1 MDESIR
7 KQLEKPQTWFCKYF
21 PKRIQNVGE
30 KEIADRQMVYDF
42 KDGRSHEAVAQ
53 MTAAR
58 MIEEH
63 GSGCSQLV
71 FIPVPASSVR
81 KNEIRYMDFC
91 RRVCELTGAINGYD
105 HVRVCGERLA
115 VHENRKAEKEIR
127 KVSIIEFD
135 EEWFKDKTV
144 IVFDDVITR
153 GISWRVSERMSLK
166 ASSLQKP
173 IIKYRTMNG
182 ILSEKSKSLAFTGHR
197 TVPVERQDEIRARLV
212 EAVSVAC
219 KSGITC
225 FYSGMAM
232 GFDLMAAE
240 TVLSLKGRYPDIRL
254 IAVVPFRR
262 QSCRWPSM
270 ENERYQNII
279 SRADRV
285 IVLSEHY
292 FKGCLLRRNDFM
304 LEHSCG
310 VIAYYDGKTYGGTF
324 YTYREARK
332 RCIDIINLY

>member
-1 MDESIR
+1 
-7 KQLEKPQTWFCKYF
+7 
-21 PKRIQNVGE
+21 
-30 KEIADRQMVYDF
+30 
-42 KDGRSHEAVAQ
+42 
-53 MTAAR
+53 
-58 MIEEH
+58 
-63 GSGCSQLV
+63 
-71 FIPVPASSVR
+71 
-81 KNEIRYMDFC
+81 
-91 RRVCELTGAINGYD
+91 
-105 HVRVCGERLA
+105 
-115 VHENRKAEKEIR
+115 
-127 KVSIIEFD
+127 
-135 EEWFKDKTV
+135 
-144 IVFDDVITR
+144 
-153 GISWRVSERMSLK
+153 
-166 ASSLQKP
+166 
-173 IIKYRTMNG
+173 MNG

-197 TVPVERQDEIRARLV
+197 TIPIERQNEIRARLV

-240 TVLSLKGRYPDIRL
+240 TVLSLKGKYPDIRL

-262 QSCRWPSM
+262 QNCRCHSM
-270 ENERYQNII
+270 EKERYQNII

-292 FKGCLLRRNDFM
+292 FHGCLLRRNDFM

-310 VIAYYDGKTYGGTF
+310 VIAFYDGKPYGGTF

>member
-1 MDESIR
+1 MVQMDESIR

-30 KEIADRQMVYDF
+30 KEIADRQLVYDF

-127 KVSIIEFD
+127 NVSIIEFD
-135 EEWFKDKTV
+135 EEWFM
-144 IVFDDVITR
+144 R
-153 GISWRVSERMSLK
+153 ISWRASEQMSLK
-166 ASSLQKP
+166 ASSLQEP

-182 ILSEKSKSLAFTGHR
+182 ILSDKSKSLAFTGHR
-197 TVPVERQDEIRARLV
+197 TIPVERQNEIRAQLV
-212 EAVSVAC
+212 EVVSVAC
-219 KSGITC
+219 KSSITC

-232 GFDLMAAE
+232 GFDLLAAE

-262 QSCRWPSM
+262 QNCRWPSI
-270 ENERYQNII
+270 EKERYQKII
-279 SRADRV
+279 SQADRV
-285 IVLSEHY
+285 IVLSEYY

-310 VIAYYDGKTYGGTF
+310 VIAFYDGKPYGGTF
-324 YTYREARK
+324 YTCREAGK
-332 RCIDIINLY
+332 RGMDIVNLY